1 MLKVNDDMK
10 AILEDL
16 SHKIERKTQ
25 IGMINQSYNNKMIKN
40 ICVQL
45 KSQTVKY
52 IKQTRALQRENI
64 RLKKERIT
72 LQRGIKKE
80 REF

>member
-40 ICVQL
+40 ICV
-45 KSQTVKY
+45 
-52 IKQTRALQRENI
+52 
-64 RLKKERIT
+64 
-72 LQRGIKKE
+72 
-80 REF
+80 